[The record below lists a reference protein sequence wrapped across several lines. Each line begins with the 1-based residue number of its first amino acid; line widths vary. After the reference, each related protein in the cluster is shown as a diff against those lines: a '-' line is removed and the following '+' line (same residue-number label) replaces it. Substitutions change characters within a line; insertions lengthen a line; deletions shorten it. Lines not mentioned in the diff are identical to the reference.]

1 MTKDEF
7 MARLREALSGLPE
20 SEISRTLDFYDE
32 MIDDRIEDGMTEA
45 AAVEAAGPIETIVAQ
60 AVTAAPLGKLVRERV
75 KPKGA
80 LPVWG
85 IVLLVAGS
93 PVWLPLLAAAVTI
106 VLAVYAVLWSLA
118 LAVWCVCLGL
128 GAGVLGSIG
137 CVVLWLIRSS
147 PLAALA
153 ALGSAFVCAGGAIL
167 LFFGAKLATRGI
179 IWLSRRVTHFIKS
192 RFVKRS
198 EEK

>member
-7 MARLREALSGLPE
+7 MASLRKALSGLPD

-32 MIDDRIEDGMTEA
+32 MIDDRIEDGMTES

-75 KPKGA
+75 RPKGA
-80 LPVWG
+80 LHVWEIAL
-85 IVLLVAGS
+85 IVVGS
-93 PVWLPLLAAAVTI
+93 PVWLPLLAAAVAVMI
-106 VLAVYAVLWSLA
+106 AVYAVLWSLA
-118 LAVWCVCLGL
+118 LAVWCACLGL
-128 GAGVLGSIG
+128 GAGALGSLG
-137 CVVLWLIRSS
+137 CMVLWLIRSG
-147 PLAALA
+147 PFPALA

-179 IWLSRRVTHFIKS
+179 IWLSCRVTHFIKA

-198 EEK
+198 EKK